1 MRRSIRPPRGYLC
14 AALPILLLA
23 LVVGCGPTTVPAPT
37 TALAPPRP
45 EPGQLTAVL
54 PSTDLAVGPGNRFLL
69 ALLDDRNKPLSDA
82 QVQLRFFKRLDEKT
96 AQLRSEA
103 SASFRGSPQLGDKGL
118 YVARV
123 GFDEA
128 GPWGVEIQAA
138 RPDGTAQ
145 TLRLGFEVRAQ
156 SQTPALGAPA
166 PASKTPIATTDV
178 EAERICSAR
187 PVDTIFHNQS
197 IDQALGQGKPLVV
210 LFATPGFCESR
221 TCGPD
226 LEVVQAASAPYDER
240 LNVVHVEIY
249 ENGQFGNVVPTVA
262 EWGLLSE
269 PWVFL
274 VGPDGRIAD
283 KFEGGI
289 TTDEFGPALARLMG
303 D

>member
-1 MRRSIRPPRGYLC
+1 MRRSNRPLRACLS
-14 AALPILLLA
+14 AALSTLLVA
-23 LVVGCGPTTVPAPT
+23 LVVGCSPTTAPAPT
-37 TALAPPRP
+37 TALAPPKAA
-45 EPGQLTAVL
+45 PGQLTPVL
-54 PSTDLAVGPGNRFLL
+54 ASSDLAVGPGNRFLL
-69 ALLDDRNKPLSDA
+69 ALLDDRNRPLSDA
-82 QVQLRFFKRLDEKT
+82 QVHLRFFKRLDEQT

-103 SASFRGSPQLGDKGL
+103 AASFRGSPQLGDKGL

-145 TLRLGFEVRAQ
+145 TLRAGFEVRAQ
-156 SQTPALGAPA
+156 SQTPAVGAPA
-166 PASKTPIATTDV
+166 PTSTTPTATTAA

-187 PVDTIFHNQS
+187 PVDTAFHSLS

-226 LEVVQAASAPYDER
+226 LEVVQATSAPYGAR

-249 ENGQFGNVVPTVA
+249 QNGQFGNVVPTVA
-262 EWGLLSE
+262 EWGLPSE

-274 VGPDGRIAD
+274 IGPDGRIAD
-283 KFEGGI
+283 KLEGGI
-289 TTDEFGPALARLMG
+289 TIDELGPALARLMG
-303 D
+303 E